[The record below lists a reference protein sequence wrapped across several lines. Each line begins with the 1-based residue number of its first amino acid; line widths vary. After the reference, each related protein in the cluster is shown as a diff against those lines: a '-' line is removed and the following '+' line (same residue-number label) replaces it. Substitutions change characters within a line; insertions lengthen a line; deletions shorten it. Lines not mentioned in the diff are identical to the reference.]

1 MADYLLLP
9 VCARSVLCGGREQD
23 VVRPLAEHGLEEME
37 RAVPGVQGVAPPL
50 LATQHPCGAVV
61 METGLPKPVPVH
73 EVLVPL
79 LPPGT
84 QSWLHDLVEG
94 NFKAT
99 YMDTCTHTD
108 THTHTHTYTH
118 THTHTRI
125 YIYTHTHTH
134 THTQTHTH
142 TYTHTHTC
150 TQTQVIPS
158 LLSVTTNCCPYFC
171 QIGKVIFMTV
181 LKA

>member
-99 YMDTCTHTD
+99 YVDTC
-108 THTHTHTYTH
+108 
-118 THTHTRI
+118 
-125 YIYTHTHTH
+125 

-142 TYTHTHTC
+142 THVYTHIHTHTHIYIYIYMGGKTHLLLRIVAVTDRHGPHLMTGVILV
-150 TQTQVIPS
+150 TQ
-158 LLSVTTNCCPYFC
+158 NNF
-171 QIGKVIFMTV
+171 
-181 LKA
+181 

>member
-9 VCARSVLCGGREQD
+9 VCARSVLRGRREQD

-50 LATQHPCGAVV
+50 LAAQRPRGAIVV
-61 METGLPKPVPVH
+61 ETGLPKPVPVH

-99 YMDTCTHTD
+99 HTCTHAR
-108 THTHTHTYTH
+108 THAH
-118 THTHTRI
+118 THTHTR
-125 YIYTHTHTH
+125 THARTHAHTHTRA
-134 THTQTHTH
+134 
-142 TYTHTHTC
+142 C
-150 TQTQVIPS
+150 AQTQAIPILLVLQSTPVLIFARYVKLS
-158 LLSVTTNCCPYFC
+158 L
-171 QIGKVIFMTV
+171 
-181 LKA
+181 